1 MSLIILPKPI
11 DILPHRPPFLFL
23 DEVTCCENQHVE
35 ASFLFKEDLAFF
47 KGHFP
52 EYPVVPG
59 VILIEAMAQAVAYWA
74 LMKNPKHLVLLTHID
89 ECKIS
94 HSVFPN
100 QLVQYIIEIEK
111 EKLGLV
117 MANAKAVCENQTLA
131 TAKIK
136 GFLKDRPHP
145 TKER

>member
-1 MSLIILPKPI
+1 MDTTISLPKPI
-11 DILPHRPPFLFL
+11 EILPHRPPFLFL
-23 DEVTCCENQHVE
+23 DEVLSCEGNRLE
-35 ASFLFKEDLAFF
+35 ASFDFREELDFF

-52 EYPVVPG
+52 QYPVVPG

-74 LMKNPKHLVLLTHID
+74 LLKNPNHLVLLTHVD

-94 HSVFPN
+94 SSVRPN
-100 QLVQYIIEIEK
+100 QCVKYTIYIER

-117 MANAKAVCENQTLA
+117 IAQCKALLGEQEIA

-136 GFLKDRPHP
+136 GFLKAI
-145 TKER
+145 